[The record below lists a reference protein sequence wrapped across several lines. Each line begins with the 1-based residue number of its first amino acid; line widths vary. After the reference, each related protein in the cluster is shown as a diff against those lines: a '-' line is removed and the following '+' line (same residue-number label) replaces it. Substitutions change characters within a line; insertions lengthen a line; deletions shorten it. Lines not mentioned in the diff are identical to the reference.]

1 MYKIAIIGL
10 GPRGLSVFD
19 RIIAY
24 ARNDASATPLD
35 LYLFDSKEFG
45 PGCHTTDQADHLL
58 VNTVACQMTQ
68 FSDDTVRGAGPLLYG
83 PSFADWLSSN
93 RDASGAKAEIDRNGY
108 YSRAL
113 FGDYLRWGF
122 EYLKKL
128 APPTWPISSTSPPA
142 THARCSATPSAP

>member
-24 ARNDASATPLD
+24 ARNDASATPIE

-83 PSFADWLSSN
+83 PSFSDWL
-93 RDASGAKAEIDRNGY
+93 
-108 YSRAL
+108 
-113 FGDYLRWGF
+113 
-122 EYLKKL
+122 
-128 APPTWPISSTSPPA
+128 ISKNSKPPA
-142 THARCSATPSAP
+142 ASTPRSRSTATAIIRAPCSATTCAGASNT